1 MHLDTPDAN
10 PSGAN
15 YREIF
20 ADLRTQLPPLP
31 DEDPETRAKRE
42 QRAMDAVACLTP
54 CDAFEARLAVR
65 AVAADAHAADA
76 LRSAALGAGDP
87 DKVRQCRAQAASMA
101 RQSDAA
107 LRALLR
113 IHARREKLEAEMH
126 PAAMEK
132 AGYWFKSV
140 VVPPAPAAAETP
152 PDEAGLTP
160 SQAGIAAE
168 ADLYANI
175 YPDRV
180 ARIRAAG
187 GLPARL
193 DFGPPEPEI
202 VAALLR
208 TRALTQPLPATA
220 PAGCTIP
227 ESETMR
233 HPRDPQS
240 HRELLGDDPLGQHA
254 VRIEQQG
261 NADRAV
267 LAHGD
272 R

>member
-1 MHLDTPDAN
+1 MHPDIPNAS

-20 ADLRTQLPPLP
+20 VDLRAQLPPLP

-42 QRAMDAVACLTP
+42 QRAMDAVAALTP
-54 CDAFEARLAVR
+54 YDAFEARLAVR
-65 AVAADAHAADA
+65 AVATDAHAADA
-76 LRSAALGAGDP
+76 LRSAVLAAGDP

-107 LRALLR
+107 LHALLR
-113 IHARREKLEAEMH
+113 IQARREKLEAEMH

-132 AGYWFKSV
+132 AGYWFRSV
-140 VVPPAPAAAETP
+140 VVPPAPAAAGTPP
-152 PDEAGLTP
+152 PDEAGPTP
-160 SQAGIAAE
+160 TQAGIAAE

-175 YPDRV
+175 YPDRA

-208 TRALTQPLPATA
+208 TRALTQPLAETVPA
-220 PAGCTIP
+220 
-227 ESETMR
+227 S
-233 HPRDPQS
+233 
-240 HRELLGDDPLGQHA
+240 
-254 VRIEQQG
+254 
-261 NADRAV
+261 
-267 LAHGD
+267 
-272 R
+272 